1 MGILRDR
8 LFVLSVVVFLLSA
21 TLSVVVLGYGVLVLA
36 SAFVTGASV
45 VGALFELAV
54 PWVALAAVSL
64 LGTVFGGVGATYAI
78 ARRVS
83 VPRGGRLQ
91 RLAEYA
97 ERAYPPL
104 RTLGLSDAVSE
115 PEPTPEERAADALED
130 LKRRYVA
137 GEIDEREFE
146 RRVDRLVAND
156 SVDDARAE
164 RKRREVLRDE
174 GRNR

>member
-8 LFVLSVVVFLLSA
+8 LFGLSVVVFLLSA
-21 TLSVVVLGYGVLVLA
+21 TLSVVVLGYGALVLA
-36 SAFVTGASV
+36 SAFVTDASV

-64 LGTVFGGVGATYAI
+64 LGTVFGSVGAVYAL

-83 VPRGGRLQ
+83 VPRGGRLH
-91 RLAEYA
+91 RLAAYA
-97 ERAYPPL
+97 ERACPPL
-104 RTLGLSDAVSE
+104 RTLGLSEALSE
-115 PEPTPEERAADALED
+115 PEPSPEEKAQDALED

-137 GEIDEREFE
+137 GEMDEREFE

-156 SVDDARAE
+156 SVDGARAE

-174 GRNR
+174 SRGR